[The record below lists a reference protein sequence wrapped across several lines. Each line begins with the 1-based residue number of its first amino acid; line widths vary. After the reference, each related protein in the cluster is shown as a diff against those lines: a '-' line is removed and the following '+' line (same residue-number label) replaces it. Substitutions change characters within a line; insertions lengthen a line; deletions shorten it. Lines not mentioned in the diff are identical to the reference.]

1 MSPQIHLMRD
11 RVKTD
16 QDGKREVV
24 FGENGGQL
32 YFAIFAIFFSF
43 KDTLENQNGG
53 QMFFCYFFLRYPRKP
68 EKQVTLV
75 LN

>member
-1 MSPQIHLMRD
+1 MRD

-16 QDGKREVV
+16 QDGKRKVI
-24 FGENGGQL
+24 FGENGGKML
-32 YFAIFAIFFSF
+32 FAIFA
-43 KDTLENQNGG
+43 
-53 QMFFCYFFLRYPRKP
+53 FFLRYPRKP

>member
-24 FGENGGQL
+24 FGENGGQM
-32 YFAIFAIFFSF
+32 YFAIFAIFF
-43 KDTLENQNGG
+43 
-53 QMFFCYFFLRYPRKP
+53 FF
-68 EKQVTLV
+68 
-75 LN
+75 